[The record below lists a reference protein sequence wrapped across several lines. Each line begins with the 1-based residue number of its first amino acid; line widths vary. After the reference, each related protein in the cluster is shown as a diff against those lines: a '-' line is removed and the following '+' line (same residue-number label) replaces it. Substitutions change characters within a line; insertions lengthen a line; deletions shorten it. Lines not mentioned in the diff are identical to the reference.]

1 LLVIRRD
8 ARTVDN
14 IWSASI
20 DGRET
25 KQITNFTSERI
36 FAFDVALD
44 GQLAMR
50 DALSRVEPAITFHVS
65 SMPMRGGQQLE
76 RDRTIAYLMSV

>member
-1 LLVIRRD
+1 MLLIRRD
-8 ARTVDN
+8 AKTVDN

-36 FAFDVALD
+36 FAFDVAPS
-44 GQLAMR
+44 GQLAM
-50 DALSRVEPAITFHVS
+50 SRGNWVTDTVMIKEV
-65 SMPMRGGQQLE
+65 R
-76 RDRTIAYLMSV
+76 